1 MAATKT
7 VLRVNNNKAIVRIV
21 ATAAA
26 DTSTISFA
34 DLVGTGD
41 ALTSGGT
48 PRANIVRVKTSCA
61 STTSITLT
69 RNTTVVGAF
78 YGTDVIEE
86 SDWVIS
92 DVNDQAIVVTFVG
105 GPGMI
110 IIELSKIDGYS
121 PKFESATFGAYDNPT
136 VVGS

>member
-7 VLRVNNNKAIVRIV
+7 VLRVSNNRAIVRV
-21 ATAAA
+21 VGTAAA
-26 DTSTISFA
+26 DTAIIAFA
-34 DLVGTGD
+34 DLVGAGD
-41 ALTSGGT
+41 ALTVGGT
-48 PRANIVRVKTSCA
+48 PRANIARVKTSSA
-61 STTSITLT
+61 NSITLT

-78 YGTDVIEE
+78 YGSDAIEE

-92 DVNDQAIVVTFVG
+92 DVNDQAVVVTFVG